1 MVLLLQYSPNSV
13 ILPHRKEVHNVNKN
27 ELLDL
32 IESYKNETQSLFK
45 EDSKTPATIGDLNR
59 LAAQTYYVFKEILNN
74 LN

>member
-1 MVLLLQYSPNSV
+1 M
-13 ILPHRKEVHNVNKN
+13 NKN
-27 ELLDL
+27 ELLEL